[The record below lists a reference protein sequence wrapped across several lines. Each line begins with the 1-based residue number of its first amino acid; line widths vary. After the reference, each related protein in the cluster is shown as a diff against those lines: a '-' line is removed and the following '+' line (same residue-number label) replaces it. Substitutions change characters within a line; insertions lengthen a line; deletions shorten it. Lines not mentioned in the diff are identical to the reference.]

1 MKPMKIG
8 AANAAGYY
16 YQNDPLF
23 SCDDTSGS
31 NAVWIGRGA
40 AELGLQGQVNLEAF
54 NNLLYGYD
62 PSGSTRLVGRDNG
75 EQAHY
80 RNAATDI
87 PLSTPKSFSVAGL
100 FDLSA
105 REAFERAVTKT
116 AEFIDNH
123 LLSGR
128 QTHDGITE
136 RVPGKMIAAMFMH
149 SVSRANDIHLHAH
162 LVVMNMVVRP
172 DGSFSTME
180 NRPLFQ
186 HQGIITQNFYSH
198 LADETRAL
206 GYGIQQHLGT
216 AGQNIPE
223 LAGYRQEIN
232 DLFSKRHESIT
243 NADQLRGDLEKRL
256 PHMSEEA
263 REALIQLQTKSEKN
277 PNITETEMVNRHA
290 QQLEAIG
297 ITPAEY
303 LNELK
308 AAGQNLQAH
317 ESMTANEELQA
328 SPHLTVGMGQEV
340 AVQNEA
346 SLSVQDHTGGDAQ
359 KLAAGSTTL
368 KTIYAERLEGLK
380 SELNRMNDGQSKELT
395 QGVSLENEQ
404 NHELQHQ
411 QNIEL
416 AI

>member
-1 MKPMKIG
+1 MKPMKVS

-16 YQNDPLF
+16 YQRDPLF
-23 SCDDTSGS
+23 SRDDLTGS
-31 NAVWIGRGA
+31 NAVWVGRGSTA
-40 AELGLQGQVNLEAF
+40 LGLHGQVNLEAF
-54 NNLLYGYD
+54 NNLLYGHD
-62 PSGSTRLVGRDNG
+62 PSGSSRLVGRDNG
-75 EQAHY
+75 DQAHH
-80 RNAATDI
+80 RHAATDI
-87 PLSTPKSFSVAGL
+87 PLSAPKSFSVAGI
-100 FDLSA
+100 FDLSV

-136 RVPGKMIAAMFMH
+136 QVPGKMVAALFMH

-186 HQGIITQNFYSH
+186 HQSTITQNFYSH
-198 LADETRAL
+198 LADEIRIL
-206 GYGIQQHLGT
+206 GYGIEQHLGSV
-216 AGQNIPE
+216 GQKIPE
-223 LAGYRQEIN
+223 LVGYRQEVN

-256 PHMSEEA
+256 PHLPEEA
-263 REALIQLQTKSEKN
+263 RETLIQLQTKDGKDLTLNEADLVKRH
-277 PNITETEMVNRHA
+277 TE
-290 QQLEAIG
+290 QLETIG
-297 ITPAEY
+297 ITPTEY

-308 AAGQNLQAH
+308 QAGQEIQAH
-317 ESMTANEELQA
+317 ESLTANERLQA
-328 SPHLTVGMGQEV
+328 SPHLTVVMEQEI
-340 AVQNEA
+340 AVQNKA
-346 SLSVQDHTGGDAQ
+346 ALSAQDHTGGERQ
-359 KLAAGSTTL
+359 TLTAGSTIL
-368 KTIYAERLEGLK
+368 AAIYAERLEELK
-380 SELNRMNDGQSKELT
+380 SEADGMNRGQGEELT
-395 QGVSLENEQ
+395 QGVSLENNQAIEQ
-404 NHELQHQ
+404 QHQ